1 MVSRAPGP
9 SPTSAAATKE
19 PPLAKLYAQLD
30 LCLGCSRCARRL
42 DESTYF
48 LQWLKHS
55 CSREILLARFKQA
68 PKDGVWRQVGHR
80 PSFPQ
85 PVRYQVCRYYS
96 RRLGCRRHRNQCTF
110 ARSHEEALVWTFELK
125 HSVHRLWLKAAVQ
138 GGRTPRV
145 PGSPADTI
153 REEFGGRFQ
162 LLCCRCFQ
170 HCPPR
175 LCPLGPKGRCPRHGP
190 CPSVLA
196 HVSSEGQHK
205 QQVVE
210 VRPLP
215 QRPRLAYCLYVEGGL
230 PCRHGAPRCQ
240 FAHSAVEMAVWQ
252 AERLHGLRRPDLL
265 PGPAPAPGGGAP
277 ATQLYC
283 RACLVTCHSQE
294 AFENHCS
301 SQEHMRM
308 VALDQTVVWKYRS
321 PPAGLSAFEL
331 CPRWGRWGAL
341 GGARHTLRPRRVRGA
356 LQRWLVPARAE
367 GPPPGGL

>member
-265 PGPAPAPGGGAP
+265 PGPAPAPGGGGPCHP
-277 ATQLYC
+277 AVLQ
-283 RACLVTCHSQE
+283 
-294 AFENHCS
+294 
-301 SQEHMRM
+301 
-308 VALDQTVVWKYRS
+308 
-321 PPAGLSAFEL
+321 GLPGHL
-331 CPRWGRWGAL
+331 PL
-341 GGARHTLRPRRVRGA
+341 
-356 LQRWLVPARAE
+356 
-367 GPPPGGL
+367 PGGLREPLLLPGAHADGGPGPDGGVEVPQPACRAVRLRALPQVGSVGGSGRGTAHLAPQAGEGGPAEVARASPG